1 VNLKGLD
8 PLTAEELKNWFEK
21 KRREYGLNLAETFLL
36 RHSVCRIAAN
46 EMRAQAHN
54 TIDQGWWN
62 PYPREYQLQ
71 HIVDWLVADLRDGAP
86 WLGNLDESNRP
97 RKLLKCSSYADLMRE
112 ANKSMDRRNAQVA
125 RALGPSDEETVA
137 EFGNG
142 FTLIEMLTPEALDL
156 ESSRLHH
163 CVGHGNYDDRLRTGW
178 GRYLSVRDRK
188 RRPMATIELRREA
201 NAKWSVAQIQGK
213 HNSHPPR
220 DAMRALRPYAVE
232 QGWLD
237 GDYFWPTVTTVDDA
251 VYDIDRIPAGT
262 MIRGDMDISVGLIE
276 ALGNIDLPNG
286 LTVLGNVIMSPKL
299 RIPENL
305 TVCGFLEIEASSIV
319 IDDDFDGVVLPE
331 SLHVDKEIR
340 FRSRGDIARPIPAH
354 LYPVIKVYQDRT
366 RYFGQELLESLG
378 PADEDF
384 DGGAPARGPA
394 C

>member
-1 VNLKGLD
+1 
-8 PLTAEELKNWFEK
+8 
-21 KRREYGLNLAETFLL
+21 
-36 RHSVCRIAAN
+36 
-46 EMRAQAHN
+46 MRAQAHN

-213 HNSHPPR
+213 HNSHPQR

-340 FRSRGDIARPIPAH
+340 PIPAH